1 MKCIFI
7 SFISTVAYN
16 MKWMSLVFLC
26 GLLAMAVASPLNP
39 GNVIINGD
47 CRHCNIRGG

>member
-1 MKCIFI
+1 
-7 SFISTVAYN
+7 
-16 MKWMSLVFLC
+16 MKWVSLIFLF

-47 CRHCNIRGG
+47 CRHCNVHGG